1 MQTTDIYT
9 AEQPAPPAE
18 HAPAL
23 PGGQTNE
30 NAREDIPRT
39 DAPSPHIPK
48 QHGGRF
54 PGKRPLGKENAARK
68 DDIKGDI
75 ALRDETAIASLAERA
90 ALMHEKVVGAR
101 AAAREGKLLVAVIT
115 LPVYLGSERDALKEE
130 LRETLSEATGQEVAV
145 TFDLGVYRGIRPGMS
160 EEEKTL
166 LFKEA
171 GVD

>member
-9 AEQPAPPAE
+9 VQQPAPPAE

-39 DAPSPHIPK
+39 DAPSPGIPK
-48 QHGGRF
+48 RHGGRF
-54 PGKRPLGKENAARK
+54 PGKRPLDKENAARK

-75 ALRDETAIASLAERA
+75 ALRDETAVASLAERA

-101 AAAREGKLLVAVIT
+101 AAAREGQLLVAVIT